1 MLLSLWGCD
10 KNLVDAEVALG
21 KLLSGG
27 YNFFSSPEEA
37 EILILN
43 TCAFIEEAC
52 QETEDW
58 IKKLSLLKQAYP
70 LKIAGYGMLRSTV
83 GKEKHSLYPAVDY
96 WVGVNDFPFVVSIL
110 EVIFPESFFLDSPFF
125 LYDHRTERMLS
136 TPLTMPISK

>member
-1 MLLSLWGCD
+1 MNKIAFITLGCD

-58 IKKLSLLKQAYP
+58 IKKLSRLIP
-70 LKIAGYGMLRSTV
+70 LKNCWLWDVTLNGGGR
-83 GKEKHSLYPAVDY
+83 K
-96 WVGVNDFPFVVSIL
+96 
-110 EVIFPESFFLDSPFF
+110 
-125 LYDHRTERMLS
+125 S
-136 TPLTMPISK
+136 TPYIPL